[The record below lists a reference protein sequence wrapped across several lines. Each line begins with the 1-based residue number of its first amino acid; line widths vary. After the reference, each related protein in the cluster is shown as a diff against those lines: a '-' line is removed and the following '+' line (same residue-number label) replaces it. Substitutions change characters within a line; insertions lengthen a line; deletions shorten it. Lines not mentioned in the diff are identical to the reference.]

1 MESDPPSAQATIQC
15 AVPHSLT
22 EVAVR
27 GQASLFRPPEG
38 LLRLERPD
46 PLNGR
51 PLRRGGTMFAIENG
65 MQTQQLNRIFRG
77 ENKMSETKERAEQA
91 AAEAK
96 AIRQVIAESGAVD
109 FVDVVNAVRDRF
121 RINVTAAQVEEVY
134 HELARETKP
143 EPKARTS
150 VTLTSMVS
158 EGENED
164 SGTPAPTA
172 ATAPSAPAPAQQP
185 SQPTDDLGHA
195 LHYVKS
201 VGGLANAKRKLL
213 ELESLLLGG
222 D

>member
-1 MESDPPSAQATIQC
+1 
-15 AVPHSLT
+15 
-22 EVAVR
+22 
-27 GQASLFRPPEG
+27 
-38 LLRLERPD
+38 
-46 PLNGR
+46 
-51 PLRRGGTMFAIENG
+51 
-65 MQTQQLNRIFRG
+65 
-77 ENKMSETKERAEQA
+77 MSETKERAEQA

-158 EGENED
+158 EGGNED
-164 SGTPAPTA
+164 GTPEATVPTA
-172 ATAPSAPAPAQQP
+172 ATAPSAQAPTQES

-195 LHYVKS
+195 LNYVKS
-201 VGGLANAKRKLL
+201 VGGLANAKRTLL